1 MRRPLRREVFH
12 HFYDGG
18 TGFFARAHVFYAME
32 SADVPTLRVLLEA
45 RANVNVGRSGD
56 TILVPPPIPGVVRDP
71 NPLRPHPSRKASVNP
86 RKRKE

>member
-1 MRRPLRREVFH
+1 MQSLESECNRFSNRTRVMRRSLRREVFH

-45 RANVNVGRSGD
+45 RA
-56 TILVPPPIPGVVRDP
+56 
-71 NPLRPHPSRKASVNP
+71 K
-86 RKRKE
+86 KEEKGTNCCW